1 MIVFNNLF
9 FKELIIA
16 AMSEISLSKY
26 EKEERVIELHKEGKT
41 IRAIAPIFHM
51 SFGPSSKIKPMTKK

>member
-1 MIVFNNLF
+1 MITIMIVFNNLF

-26 EKEERVIELHKEGKT
+26 EKEERVIELHKEG
-41 IRAIAPIFHM
+41 
-51 SFGPSSKIKPMTKK
+51 IKLSVQ